1 MPMNNQGPDAGQA
14 APCAQCGAPPAA
26 HVGGRWPTASRMLHL
41 WWAERSVRDR
51 VILAIAGAIPLVIV
65 LGVAVHKLTAQP
77 NWYQNGYK
85 FNETYL
91 AEYGVLPAADFFWC
105 GNAVDQQSE
114 GGVP

>member
-1 MPMNNQGPDAGQA
+1 M
-14 APCAQCGAPPAA
+14 
-26 HVGGRWPTASRMLHL
+26 
-41 WWAERSVRDR
+41 
-51 VILAIAGAIPLVIV
+51 ILAIAGAITLVIV

-114 GGVP
+114 GGVPTNSPGGNGYSGDSGRWVSGCEAGMYAGATG